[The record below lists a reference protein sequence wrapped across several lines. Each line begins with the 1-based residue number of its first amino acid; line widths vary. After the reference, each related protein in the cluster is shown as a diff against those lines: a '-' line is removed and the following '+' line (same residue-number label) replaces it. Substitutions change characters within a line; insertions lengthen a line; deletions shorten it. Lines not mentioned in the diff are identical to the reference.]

1 MVAAEITIP
10 TAAVYYGFLTTAS
23 AVAII
28 YASLQIRAACSDP
41 RYAVWP
47 LYGKDPRWL
56 RVFYAVWYSLFA
68 VILVSFSIIEIF

>member
-1 MVAAEITIP
+1 MAVAEITIP

-28 YASLQIRAACSDP
+28 YASLQIRAARSGP
-41 RYAVWP
+41 RPAAWP

-56 RVFYAVWYSLFA
+56 RAFYAAWYSLFA
-68 VILVSFSIIEIF
+68 VTLVLFTIIEML